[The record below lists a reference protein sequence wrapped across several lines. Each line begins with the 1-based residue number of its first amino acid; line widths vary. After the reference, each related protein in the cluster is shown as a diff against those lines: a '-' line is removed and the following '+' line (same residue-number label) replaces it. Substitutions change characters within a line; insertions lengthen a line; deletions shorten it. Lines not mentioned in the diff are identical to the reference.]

1 MTLPYK
7 DFPKL
12 NRYTLFLS
20 FLRLTSSVS
29 ANRMADMISHLG
41 NVSNFNEAGSFQDQS
56 TGHYTAGGMMV
67 RQRNRTINPVNI
79 RLPQMGMSCG
89 DFDMRFGGISF
100 IQTDELVNTLK
111 ATAQGVPA
119 YALQLALKTTCPQCE
134 GTMRSIQKVLEDM
147 NSLLLGDCHSRQ
159 QMLEAVLPT
168 GSAMHEKVC
177 EDITKSG
184 GGDHDFFG
192 TRKRCQGKDKV
203 NAKIDEARSRYPD
216 LLVGEFNLVWTALK
230 KLPRYEHDTELAEMI
245 MSLVGTVISK
255 KDRDNYKVTFIDPK
269 ADEDGY
275 LEAYLH
281 GGNTT
286 KLVCDETDKCLSLRN
301 REHIITPE
309 NSLSR
314 LIMKNI
320 NSMKAKYLSEEPFST
335 SELVFLSDSVNL
347 PVYKYIQ
354 ITASSGTHW
363 PLEKASQYFAF
374 AILLKQFE
382 EAAAE
387 VLQAVSVLESVQF
400 DTTVTQEFK
409 KRLELARTRLQQK
422 MATLDGREIWMIDKL
437 IRSKEDEI
445 RANYDLEGAI

>member
-1 MTLPYK
+1 MKNLASSIAFFAIFLCIQP
-7 DFPKL
+7 
-12 NRYTLFLS
+12 LFG
-20 FLRLTSSVS
+20 SSMS
-29 ANRMADMISHLG
+29 DMISHLG
-41 NVSNFNEAGSFQDQS
+41 NTSNFNSAGSFRDQS

-67 RQRNRTINPVNI
+67 RQRNRTINPLNI

-100 IQTDELVNTLK
+100 IKTDQLVDTLK

-147 NSLLLGDCHSRQ
+147 NALLLGDCHSRQ
-159 QMLEAVLPT
+159 QILEAVIPT
-168 GSAMHEKVC
+168 GTAMHEKVC

-184 GGDHDFFG
+184 GGNHDFFG

-203 NAKIDEARSRYPD
+203 NAKIDEARERYPD

-230 KLPRYEHDTELAEMI
+230 KLPRYENDTDLAEMI

-255 KDRDNYKVTFIDPK
+255 KDQENYKVTFIDPK

-275 LEAYLH
+275 LEAYLQ
-281 GGNTT
+281 GGSTT
-286 KLVCDETDKCLSLRN
+286 KLVCDETDKCLSLTN
-301 REHIITPE
+301 TQHVIAPE

-314 LIMKNI
+314 LIMKHI
-320 NSMKAKYLSEEPFST
+320 NSMKVKYRTEEPFST
-335 SELVFLSDSVNL
+335 QELVFLSDSVNL

-354 ITASSGTHW
+354 ISAASGTHW

-382 EAAAE
+382 EASAE
-387 VLQAVSVLESVQF
+387 VLQAVSVLESAQF

-437 IRSKEDEI
+437 IRSKENEI
-445 RANYDLEGAI
+445 RANYDLERGM

>member
-1 MTLPYK
+1 MK
-7 DFPKL
+7 KL
-12 NRYTLFLS
+12 TTYFVISVLSLCGQPLFGS
-20 FLRLTSSVS
+20 KMS
-29 ANRMADMISHLG
+29 DMISHLG
-41 NVSNFNEAGSFQDQS
+41 NASNFNAAGSFRDQS

-67 RQRNRTINPVNI
+67 RQRNRTINPLNI

-100 IQTDELVNTLK
+100 IQTDQLVDTLK

-147 NSLLLGDCHSRQ
+147 NALLLGDCHSRQ
-159 QMLEAVLPT
+159 QMLEAVIPT
-168 GSAMHEKVC
+168 GTAMHEKVC

-184 GGDHDFFG
+184 GGNHDFFG

-203 NAKIDEARSRYPD
+203 NAKIDEARERYPD

-230 KLPRYEHDTELAEMI
+230 KLPRYENDTELAEMI

-255 KDRDNYKVTFIDPK
+255 KEGPLNKENYKVTFIDPK

-275 LEAYLH
+275 LEAYLQ
-281 GGNTT
+281 GGTT
-286 KLVCDETDKCLSLRN
+286 SKLVCDETSKCLSLTN
-301 REHIITPE
+301 SQHVITPE
-309 NSLSR
+309 NSLSN

-320 NSMKAKYLSEEPFST
+320 NSMKSKYLSEEPFST
-335 SELVFLSDSVNL
+335 QELVFLSDSVNL

-354 ITASSGTHW
+354 ITASSGAHW
-363 PLEKASQYFAF
+363 PLQKASQYFAF

-382 EAAAE
+382 EVAAE

-400 DTTVTQEFK
+400 DTTITQEFK

-422 MATLDGREIWMIDKL
+422 IATLDGREIWMIDKL

-445 RANYDLEGAI
+445 RANYDLEGTI